1 MTSTPAQTPDIPF
14 DASPADRIAFAV
26 RALGEEEVVD
36 RAKALLAGLNAGEEF
51 LLWVGGKH
59 AQGILDGA
67 PPLYWPEVWG
77 ARTFLH
83 VWNDSAAPGIEA
95 GLTNQAWRVREMCAR
110 VTATRS
116 LPFADAL
123 RPLLED
129 DTARVRAQAARAL
142 AEVGEVSDAAL
153 LARLFRDPEI
163 EVRRAAEQS
172 HKRLAARTGGS
183 APAVASAS
191 AASSAPDAE

>member
-1 MTSTPAQTPDIPF
+1 MTSTPDNSPADIPF

-26 RALGEEEVVD
+26 AALGEEEVVD
-36 RAKALLAGLNAGEEF
+36 RAKALLAGLNAGEDF

-83 VWNDSAAPGIEA
+83 AWNDSAAPGIEA

-110 VTATRS
+110 VVVTRS
-116 LPFADAL
+116 LPFAAAL

-129 DTARVRAQAARAL
+129 ETARVRAQAARAL
-142 AEVGEVSDAAL
+142 GEIGRTEDIDVLRSL
-153 LARLFRDPEI
+153 LKDPEI
-163 EVRRAAEQS
+163 EVRREAGGALKKLRAKAPAAEPS
-172 HKRLAARTGGS
+172 TE
-183 APAVASAS
+183 
-191 AASSAPDAE
+191 D

>member
-1 MTSTPAQTPDIPF
+1 MTSTPDNSPADIPF

-26 RALGEEEVVD
+26 AALGEDEVVD

-83 VWNDSAAPGIEA
+83 AWNDSAAPGIEA

-110 VTATRS
+110 VIATRS
-116 LPFADAL
+116 LPFAEGL
-123 RPLLED
+123 RPLLTD

-142 AEVGEVSDAAL
+142 AEVGDASDAAL
-153 LARLFRDPEI
+153 LAKLFRDPEI

-172 HKRLAARTGGS
+172 HKRLAAR
-183 APAVASAS
+183 VAST
-191 AASSAPDAE
+191 AAPTSPETPAAE